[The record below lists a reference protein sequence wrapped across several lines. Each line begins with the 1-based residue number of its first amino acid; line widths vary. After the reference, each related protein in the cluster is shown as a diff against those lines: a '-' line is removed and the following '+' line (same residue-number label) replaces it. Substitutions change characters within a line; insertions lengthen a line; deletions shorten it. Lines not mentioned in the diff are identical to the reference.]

1 MANIT
6 RIKSTG
12 NGKPKDESSDEPKVI
27 RETVKTKTPKTK
39 TDKSDKKAAKKEAR
53 AAKRAAAAE
62 KNAGRK
68 GWRKVLWFIYTGRFI
83 TAPIMAF
90 AYYVRDSWRE
100 ILLVRWPDRKMTWKF
115 TLSVIAYTIMI
126 GLLIAGLDVFFSWLF
141 NTLIG

>member
-1 MANIT
+1 MPNIT

-12 NGKPKDESSDEPKVI
+12 SGKSKDESGDEPKVI
-27 RETVKTKTPKTK
+27 RATVKTKTAKTK
-39 TDKSDKKAAKKEAR
+39 TDKTDKKSTKKEAR
-53 AAKRAAAAE
+53 SLKRAAAAE

-68 GWRKVLWFIYTGRFI
+68 GWRKVLWFIFTGRFV
-83 TAPIMAF
+83 TVPIMSF

-115 TLSVIAYTIMI
+115 TLSVIIYTIMI